1 MAAVTVASGW
11 PRTNVNGSYREL
23 YYKFDIAADAD
34 HLDVP
39 LRNIKDAQL
48 TDDTIQAVGIAS
60 ITNGVLNVYTSRI
73 VFNSVGA
80 ITNCRLKV
88 TGN

>member
-1 MAAVTVASGW
+1 MAAVTVATGW
-11 PRTNVNGSYREL
+11 PRTNVNGSYREM
-23 YYKFDIAADAD
+23 YYKFNIAADAD

-39 LRNIKDAQL
+39 IRTVKDAQL

-60 ITNGVLNVYTSRI
+60 ITFGVLNVYTTRL
-73 VFNSVGA
+73 VFNSAGA

-88 TGN
+88 TGW